1 MKKVLVTMAIM
12 ALAVPAATMA
22 QDAMPQQVLR
32 MSDVTIS
39 YLPTPRSY
47 QPDGT
52 NYDLADQGKSFDVTC
67 VINGQGHM
75 QNCSAANNNMVDQN
89 FVSRALDNVG
99 QWVVD
104 ARALDGEP
112 TAGKTFT
119 VTCQFT
125 RLADVTQQIAS
136 ASPPR

>member
-1 MKKVLVTMAIM
+1 MIKVLTTI
-12 ALAVPAATMA
+12 ALMSVILPGAAMA
-22 QDAMPQQVLR
+22 QDALR
-32 MSDVTIS
+32 MSDVTIT

-67 VINGQGHM
+67 VIAQNGHM
-75 QNCSAANNNMVDQN
+75 QDCSANNNNMVDQN

-99 QWVVD
+99 QWVVNPQG
-104 ARALDGEP
+104 RDGQP
-112 TAGKTFT
+112 TVGKTFV

-125 RLADVTQQIAS
+125 RLADLNQKVAS